1 MKLRAQTVVLPCVS
15 FPVKVRLVA
24 RSGTLTPI
32 EFLGLRAI
40 GQGIDDVDSLSQ
52 VIGLGTRP
60 TLDLIYDF
68 WLKGH
73 VVVDTTQGRVRL
85 ARNVAVAA
93 ENGRLAELET
103 AENSIEKVSLVQELV
118 SGSILPLAGGHSIEG
133 PPSSLVPTERSG
145 LVLDGVTRVELLDA
159 VQREV
164 QRQSKQR
171 ERDLVVQEAWVEP
184 HHLISTLEAAP
195 LERRYLSLLADVQL
209 DPDSGRL
216 LFDII
221 DAPDLTPS
229 VRRSVARGLSLLAER
244 LPRHL
249 FFKRLRQEL
258 ERIPTTEPDA
268 PQEDALARLKRA
280 VSALGATDPG
290 VLASRHEQLV
300 EHFDDACEE
309 VRAGSSTEAR
319 VRLVAGYESQEVE
332 IRRLITS
339 AERQLVLGNPWVTFD
354 ALLDPSPTMEESW
367 FDLIQSA
374 LARGVSIFLLWGI
387 SPDAKLD
394 RRVRSALLDL
404 SAKYPGR
411 LVHSPKSS
419 TIHAKLVVR
428 DAHEALIT
436 SFNYLNPPRTR
447 NSLELGV
454 LVTGW
459 VHNEAPAAVLDLL
472 EWCRDRFPEYQ
483 AAQRMLLLP
492 TDLGAVESAPPMLP
506 RIPEPPGPGP
516 GSLGTAGG
524 VSSAAILHWA
534 QSWHAVAEQLRHAR
548 SAYRHAVELV
558 VDREHRE
565 ALWRALRESRAR
577 LAVLSDR
584 LSVDVVTDRFI
595 RALRTR
601 LDDGVSSVFLFRR
614 EGASDRDDGPASR
627 LREEARRVPSL
638 CHLVEAQ
645 SHAKVLVSD
654 DEVLIGSFN
663 FLSYG
668 GDYGSGSRE
677 RSELSIRV
685 RNAETT
691 EETLAILGAQ
701 WPGSFTLLVDRRPPP
716 TENPTTL
723 PHVPRLQP
731 LFQVMQD
738 PNGGGEEVLRWFE
751 DVKEPWRDVEGL
763 EKAGVPPDALYR
775 AAAAALAGA
784 ANVNDHEALAWRA
797 KLALWR
803 WQELDFVGSALLV
816 PDAGH
821 GEGGLAPWLARLG
834 AFVAGAG
841 ALEVVLPSSMSEVSI
856 AEATSAA
863 SLLAVAILQQGGES
877 TLLDILER
885 LAPRLTQPAAA
896 WPAAIR
902 GFHGQIF
909 QPLPM
914 DLLRRMANDEQHK
927 VETTAAKSAFA
938 RDLATAENVGF
949 RFQVGEH
956 TWQRLKQPGQLLG
969 ELRLAHDTNDP
980 VRLERYL
987 AEHGDPERLMDEAS
1001 HAVRDHHVDQ
1011 IVGPKRIVCVKRL
1024 RRAVET
1030 AHAWVALAQHH
1041 APSATE
1047 ARILEACEPLR
1058 RALDRLRCEP
1068 LEDDP
1073 VVGPALRFSRERLA
1087 PLFDAEAS

>member
-1 MKLRAQTVVLPCVS
+1 MKLRAQTVVIPCIS
-15 FPVKVRLVA
+15 FPAKVRLVA

-40 GQGIDDVDSLSQ
+40 GHGIDDVDSLSQ

-68 WLKGH
+68 WLKGYI
-73 VVVDTTQGRVRL
+73 VVDTTQGRVRL

-93 ENGRLAELET
+93 ESGRLAELET

-133 PPSSLVPTERSG
+133 PPSSFVPTERSG

-164 QRQSKQR
+164 QHQSKQR

-184 HHLISTLEAAP
+184 HHLISSLEAAP
-195 LERRYLSLLADVQL
+195 LDRRYLALLADVQL

-258 ERIPTTEPDA
+258 ERSPTAAEPDG
-268 PQEDALARLKRA
+268 PRENALARLKRA
-280 VSALGATDPG
+280 VSALDATDTG

-300 EHFDDACEE
+300 EHYDDACEE
-309 VRAGSSTEAR
+309 VRASASSEAKA
-319 VRLVAGYESQEVE
+319 RLVAGYETQEIE

-354 ALLDPSPTMEESW
+354 ALLDPSPTMQESW

-387 SPDAKLD
+387 SPDSKLD
-394 RRVRSALLDL
+394 GRVRSALLDL

-419 TIHAKLVVR
+419 ALHAKLVVR

-447 NSLELGV
+447 NSFELGV
-454 LVTGW
+454 LVTGSAP
-459 VHNEAPAAVLDLL
+459 NEAPAAVLDLL

-492 TDLGAVESAPPMLP
+492 TDLGAFEPAPPKLP
-506 RIPEPPGPGP
+506 TTPEPPDR
-516 GSLGTAGG
+516 GSLGAAGG

-534 QSWHAVAEQLRHAR
+534 QSWRAVAEQLRHAR
-548 SAYRHAVELV
+548 STYRHAAELV
-558 VDREHRE
+558 IDREHRE

-601 LDDGVSSVFLFRR
+601 LDEGVSSVFLFRR

-627 LREEARRVPSL
+627 LREEAQRVPSL
-638 CHLVEAQ
+638 CHLVEAP

-691 EETLAILGAQ
+691 EEALAILGAK
-701 WPGSFTLLVDRRPPP
+701 WPGSFTLLVDRKPPLA
-716 TENPTTL
+716 ENPTPL
-723 PHVPRLQP
+723 PPVPRLQP
-731 LFQVMQD
+731 LFQVIQD
-738 PNGGGEEVLRWFE
+738 PNGDGEEVLRWFE
-751 DVKEPWRDVEGL
+751 NVEEPWRDVEGL
-763 EKAGVPPDALYR
+763 EMAGISPDALYR

-784 ANVNDHEALAWRA
+784 ASVDDDRVLAWRSRF
-797 KLALWR
+797 ALWR

-816 PDAGH
+816 PDARH
-821 GEGGLAPWLARLG
+821 GEGGLSPWLARLG

-841 ALEVVLPSSMSEVSI
+841 ALEIALPSSLSEVSI

-863 SLLAVAILQQGGES
+863 SLLVVAILLYGGGG
-877 TLLDILER
+877 LLETLER
-885 LAPRLTQPAAA
+885 LAPQLVQPAAA
-896 WPAAIR
+896 WPAAVR
-902 GFHGQIF
+902 RFHEQVF

-914 DLLRRMANDEQHK
+914 ALLRRMADGEQHK
-927 VETTAAKSAFA
+927 VETATAKTAFA
-938 RDLATAENVGF
+938 DDLATAESVGF
-949 RFQVGEH
+949 KFQVGEH

-980 VRLERYL
+980 IRLERYL
-987 AEHGDPERLMDEAS
+987 AEHGDPEYHMDQAS
-1001 HAVRDHHVDQ
+1001 RVVGDHRADQ
-1011 IVGPKRIVCVKRL
+1011 IVGSKRIVCLKRL
-1024 RRAVET
+1024 RRAIKA
-1030 AHAWVALAQHH
+1030 AHTWVALAQHH
-1041 APSATE
+1041 APSASE
-1047 ARILEACEPLR
+1047 AKALEACGPLR
-1058 RALDRLRCEP
+1058 QALDRFRCES

-1073 VVGPALRFSRERLA
+1073 LVGPALRFSRERLA
-1087 PLFDAEAS
+1087 PLFGAEAS